1 MNPERCRTQS
11 QRGRGAY
18 STYLYP
24 NWLCESAEPVGPGSV
39 LNLFLPQQVT
49 LVVLAGASSS
59 ANVQR
64 CREKGWSYEFN
75 RLNEIDRERSD
86 GDVDAAVP

>member
-1 MNPERCRTQS
+1 M
-11 QRGRGAY
+11 
-18 STYLYP
+18 
-24 NWLCESAEPVGPGSV
+24 GPGSV

-86 GDVDAAVP
+86 DDVDAAVDVEGGVAGVGTSRKVTNVVQAELDCSTNLT